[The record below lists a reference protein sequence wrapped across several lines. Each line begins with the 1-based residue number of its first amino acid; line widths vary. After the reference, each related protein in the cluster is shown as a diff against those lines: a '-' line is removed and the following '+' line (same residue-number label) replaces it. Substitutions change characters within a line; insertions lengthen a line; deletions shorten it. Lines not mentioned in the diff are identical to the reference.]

1 MTPDMATA
9 ILGISSTLLGGGFGA
24 AWMRYRL
31 GSMRVASVEAP
42 TAAAKA
48 FEIAMKVQSQLNDSV
63 NANVK
68 AMQTT
73 IVVLQTQVASLE
85 QALHERDMRIEEL
98 TSELH
103 MHEKDAEIAALQK
116 EAERKNL

>member
-1 MTPDMATA
+1 MSITPDVATA
-9 ILGISSTLLGGGFGA
+9 LLGISSTVIGGGFGA
-24 AWMRYRL
+24 AWMKYRL
-31 GSMRVASVEAP
+31 GSKRVDAVEAP

-73 IVVLQTQVASLE
+73 IHVLQEQVASLE
-85 QALHERDMRIEEL
+85 NNLRERDEKIAEL
-98 TSELH
+98 TEELH
-103 MHEKDAEIAALQK
+103 MMEKDGQIRDLK
-116 EAERKNL
+116 SKSDLV